1 MAQNHTGE
9 SLKGDGRV
17 GSRLSKV
24 FALQIVRA
32 EFVYCGGLSENV
44 SHRLIGSGTIR
55 KIGLVGVWS
64 Y

>member
-32 EFVYCGGLSENV
+32 EFVYCGGLSENGPTISV
-44 SHRLIGSGTIR
+44 SDIIG
-55 KIGLVGVWS
+55 GLAFFDQV
-64 Y
+64 